1 MYRDCFMI
9 TFVYKTEVSNS
20 LDGNHFKSP
29 RRNVTDKKETSNE
42 LCSHAE
48 NEVNKLCSNNYI
60 DTCGVL
66 NIDGS

>member
-1 MYRDCFMI
+1 MI

-29 RRNVTDKKETSNE
+29 RRNATDKKETSNE

-48 NEVNKLCSNNYI
+48 NEVNKLCSNNI
-60 DTCGVL
+60 DNVECVALLTRV
-66 NIDGS
+66 DK